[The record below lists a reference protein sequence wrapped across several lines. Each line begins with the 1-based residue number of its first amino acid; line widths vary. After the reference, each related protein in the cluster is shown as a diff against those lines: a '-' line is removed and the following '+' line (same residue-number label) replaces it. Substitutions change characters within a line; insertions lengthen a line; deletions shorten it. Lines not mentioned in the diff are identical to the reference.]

1 MEELG
6 KKLYKSTALK
16 EFKLLYLNI
25 AGLLLFNLVLQTL
38 GNPVFE
44 EQFSSNAMGVINYHL
59 KYPED
64 FLIYCLTILFPA
76 IYYSFIRG
84 IVFCENGM
92 IINRG
97 FPFFNRN
104 VLYKNISRYK
114 IIHPKYLMGV
124 KRSDIEEEF
133 VFTIRN
139 IDRVVAILD
148 QHHIPGDLGR
158 ETLEKTMT
166 VNKKLVVFFIFF
178 GTVMFFIQYF
188 GGFSQ
193 LLR

>member
-1 MEELG
+1 MEDLG

-25 AGLLLFNLVLQTL
+25 AALLLLNLTLQTP
-38 GNPVFE
+38 GE
-44 EQFSSNAMGVINYHL
+44 FSFKNVVNFHIQ
-59 KYPED
+59 YPED
-64 FLIYCLTILFPA
+64 FLVYCATILFPA

-97 FPFFNRN
+97 LPFFNRS
-104 VLYKNISRYK
+104 LPYKSVSKYK
-114 IIHPKYLMGV
+114 IIHPKFLMGI

-133 VFTIRN
+133 VFTIRD
-139 IDRVVAILD
+139 IDRAVAILD
-148 QHHIPGDLGR
+148 QHNIPGDLGK
-158 ETLEKTMT
+158 ETLERTMT
-166 VNKKLVVFFIFF
+166 VNKKLVIIFIAF
-178 GTVMFFIQYF
+178 GVVMFFIQYF
-188 GGFSQ
+188 GGIRQ